1 MRQISSYVSHLSTPG
16 SPPLIV
22 RSLDEMRLV
31 RAAMDSV
38 SQSRHGRP
46 SRVGFVPTM
55 GALHTGH
62 TGLITRARSNGCD
75 FVVSSIF
82 VNPTQ
87 FAPHEDLSRYPRTWD
102 ADVSQLTAHGTAAI
116 FAPTASQMYPPTAP
130 FRTFVTPK
138 GVDEGTPEG
147 AARPGFFRGV
157 ATVVLKLL
165 NAVGPTEAW
174 FGQKDGIQCIVV
186 RGLVRD
192 LNVPVAIHIGPTA
205 RHSDGLALSSRN
217 VYLTPSQRAVAG
229 SIYSSLLAAKE
240 AFRPPPPPP
249 PSLSPQG
256 GVGGPEEKE
265 EEGSSSEVRAQRAAF
280 ADVLPPPTSS
290 TAPPHPLHPSLAEV
304 KRVFEQGIARVP
316 EFSGVEYCAFSDAL
330 TGATITNVA
339 QSQARGGAVMLSV
352 VVRMGSVRLLDNV
365 MLTGSI
371 DDLGMP
377 RVAALQ

>member
-1 MRQISSYVSHLSTPG
+1 MRV
-16 SPPLIV
+16 V
-22 RSLDEMRLV
+22 RS
-31 RAAMDSV
+31 AMDRV
-38 SQSRHGRP
+38 SESRHGRP

-102 ADVSQLTAHGTAAI
+102 TDVSQLTAHGAAAI

-130 FRTFVTPK
+130 FRTFVTPR

-205 RHSDGLALSSRN
+205 RHPDGLALSSRN
-217 VYLTPSQRAVAG
+217 VYLTPTQRAVAG
-229 SIYSSLLAAKE
+229 GIYSSLLAAKE
-240 AFRPPPPPP
+240 AFVPPPPPP
-249 PSLSPQG
+249 PPPQPPSSMARG
-256 GVGGPEEKE
+256 GGTGE
-265 EEGSSSEVRAQRAAF
+265 EEGSEVRAQRAAF
-280 ADVLPPPTSS
+280 GDVPS
-290 TAPPHPLHPSLAEV
+290 LHPSSSPAAAVPLDPTLAEV
-304 KRVFEQGIARVP
+304 KRVFEQGIARVG

-330 TGATITNVA
+330 TGTTITSVA

-352 VVRMGSVRLLDNV
+352 VVKMGSVRLLDNI

-377 RVAALQ
+377 REVLQ